1 MGVLFS
7 TQTDKTKAVVSN
19 AGALL
24 ISGVR
29 LRIFLVSFTLLFFEL
44 LCIRWIPAYVR
55 YLSYFTNFI
64 LLASFL
70 GMGLG
75 ILAARRAAFRFPPFP
90 LMVLLLTAVVAVNRF
105 ELNIS
110 STDVLY
116 FGSGTHGVARAE
128 SFILLPLIFTFV
140 AAAFIPLAR
149 TLGLLFTQTA
159 PLTAYTFDIL
169 GSLAGTGAFFIIG
182 YFALPPIYWFAV
194 LGLSV
199 LLLDWR
205 ADGILNAWRFTE
217 TPSNGKPHAKRQFLT
232 AAVLMIAAAGIALY
246 LQRGTYWSPYYKI
259 TLTPAAPTGHSL
271 DVNSIGHQSMI
282 PWRNKE
288 PFYRRVYELFPGISF
303 DRALI
308 LGAGSGS
315 DTATAL
321 ANGVKSVTAVEIDPV
336 IMKLGGRFHP
346 DQPYSDPRVQLVNAD
361 GRVFLRNTNEKFDL
375 IIFALPDSLTLTSS
389 IANLRLESF
398 LFTQD
403 SLAAARDALAPNG
416 VLVLY
421 NYYREPWLIEKL
433 ASMVGRTFGRDSFVS
448 TYGGQGRGAVIVNGP
463 SLSEIPPGA
472 FGRYREETFL
482 PNEKELRVTG
492 EGFFAATEK
501 PPATDDWPFIY
512 LPKKSFPGLYLRGLA
527 VILGISLAGIFWVA
541 PRSTLRRFDWHMFF
555 LGVAFALL
563 EVKALTTFALLFGS
577 TWNVNSL
584 VFFAILTS
592 VLIAVL
598 INAQFIFRRIW
609 VFYALL
615 FGMLGL
621 NLVIRPEALLF
632 QNAIARYM
640 IAIALIFAPVFLANV
655 IFSNSFRDTELA
667 DVAFASN
674 LLGIMVGGMLEY
686 FSMLVG
692 YHLLLVAVIAF
703 YFLAMVLRGRKTSVR
718 GDISAGCRPLPH
730 PGD

>member
-1 MGVLFS
+1 VSISTEQTALAQEPAATDSDRLF
-7 TQTDKTKAVVSN
+7 
-19 AGALL
+19 
-24 ISGVR
+24 IRGVR

-75 ILAARRAAFRFPPFP
+75 ILAARRPTFRFPPFP
-90 LMVLLLTAVVAVNRF
+90 LMVLLLAAVVAVNRF
-105 ELNIS
+105 ELKIS

-116 FGSGTHGVARAE
+116 FGSGTHGVAQAE
-128 SFILLPLIFTFV
+128 SFILLPLIFIFV
-140 AAAFIPLAR
+140 AAAFVPLAR
-149 TLGLLFTQTA
+149 TLGSLFTKTA

-169 GSLAGTGAFFIIG
+169 GSLAGTAAFFVIG
-182 YFALPPIYWFAV
+182 YFALPPIFWFAV
-194 LGLSV
+194 LGLLI
-199 LLLDWR
+199 LLLDCR
-205 ADGILNAWRFTE
+205 ASVSGAIHSRWRFTE
-217 TPSNGKPHAKRQFLT
+217 TPYKGKFVRSAL
-232 AAVLMIAAAGIALY
+232 LMIAAAGIALF
-246 LQRGTYWSPYYKI
+246 LQRGSYWSPYYKI
-259 TLTPAAPTGHSL
+259 TLTPATPAGYNL

-288 PFYRRVYELFPGISF
+288 PFYRRVYELFPGASF
-303 DRALI
+303 ERALI

-315 DTATAL
+315 DAATAL
-321 ANGVKSVTAVEIDPV
+321 GNSVKSITAVEIDPV
-336 IMKLGGRFHP
+336 IIKLGARFNP
-346 DQPYSDPRVQLVNAD
+346 DQPYSDPRVRLVNAD

-403 SLAAARDALAPNG
+403 SLAAARDALTPNG

-448 TYGGQGRGAVIVNGP
+448 TYGGQGRGAVIINGP
-463 SLSEIPPGA
+463 RLSEIPVGA
-472 FGRYREETFL
+472 FGPYREETFS
-482 PNEKELRVTG
+482 PAEKELRVTG
-492 EGFFAATEK
+492 EGFFAATSK

-512 LPKKSFPGLYLRGLA
+512 LPQKSFPAIYLRGLA
-527 VILGISLAGIFWVA
+527 VVLAISLAAIFLVA
-541 PRSTLRRFDWHMFF
+541 PRSILRRFDWHMFF

-598 INAQFIFRRIW
+598 VNARFTFRRIW
-609 VFYALL
+609 IFYLLL
-615 FGMLGL
+615 FGMLVL
-621 NLVIRPEALLF
+621 NLMVRPETLLF
-632 QNAIARYM
+632 QNAIARYV
-640 IAIALIFAPVFLANV
+640 IASCLIFAPVFLANV
-655 IFSNSFRDTELA
+655 IFSNSFRETELA

-686 FSMLVG
+686 FSMLTG

-703 YFLAMVLRGRKTSVR
+703 YFLAMLVRGRTKPVTS
-718 GDISAGCRPLPH
+718 DK
-730 PGD
+730 

>member
-1 MGVLFS
+1 MSIS
-7 TQTDKTKAVVSN
+7 TEPTALPRSRPA
-19 AGALL
+19 AGDSDHLL
-24 ISGVR
+24 PGNSVR

-75 ILAARRAAFRFPPFP
+75 LLAARRATFRFPSFP

-110 STDVLY
+110 TTDVLY
-116 FGSGTHGVARAE
+116 FGSGTHGFAQAE

-149 TLGLLFTQTA
+149 TLGSLFTQTA

-169 GSLAGTGAFFIIG
+169 GSLAGTAAFFIIG
-182 YFALPPIYWFAV
+182 YFALPPIYWFGI
-194 LGLSV
+194 LGVFV
-199 LLLDWR
+199 LLLSAR
-205 ADGILNAWRFTE
+205 AEWLRSALLIL
-217 TPSNGKPHAKRQFLT
+217 
-232 AAVLMIAAAGIALY
+232 AAAGIALF

-259 TLTPAAPTGHSL
+259 TLTPATPAGYNL

-288 PFYRRVYELFPGISF
+288 PFYRRVYELFPETSF
-303 DRALI
+303 ERALI

-315 DTATAL
+315 DAATAL

-336 IMKLGGRFHP
+336 IAKLGAQFHP
-346 DQPYSDPRVQLVNAD
+346 DQPYSDPRVRLVNAD

-403 SLAAARDALAPNG
+403 SLAAAREALAPNG

-463 SLSEIPPGA
+463 RLSDIPPGT
-472 FGRYREETFL
+472 FGPYREE
-482 PNEKELRVTG
+482 PSSASDKELRVTG
-492 EGFFAATEK
+492 EGFFAATNL

-512 LPKKSFPGLYLRGLA
+512 LPQKSFPTIYLRGLA
-527 VILGISLAGIFWVA
+527 VVLAISLAGILWIA

-592 VLIAVL
+592 VLVAVL
-598 INAQFIFRRIW
+598 VNARFTFHRIW
-609 VFYALL
+609 IFYLLL
-615 FGMLGL
+615 FGMLAL

-632 QNAIARYM
+632 QNAIARYV
-640 IAIALIFAPVFLANV
+640 IASCLIFAPVFLANV
-655 IFSNSFRDTELA
+655 VFSNSFRETESA

-686 FSMLVG
+686 FSMLTG

-703 YFLAMVLRGRKTSVR
+703 YFLAMLLRGRPKSTL
-718 GDISAGCRPLPH
+718 GFPAPAARP
-730 PGD
+730 

>member
-1 MGVLFS
+1 MSFS
-7 TQTDKTKAVVSN
+7 TEPTVLARKPTD
-19 AGALL
+19 AGE
-24 ISGVR
+24 SGSWFVNGVR

-75 ILAARRAAFRFPPFP
+75 ILAARRATLRFPPFP
-90 LMVLLLTAVVAVNRF
+90 LIVLLLTAVVALNRF

-128 SFILLPLIFTFV
+128 SFVLLPLIFIFV
-140 AAAFIPLAR
+140 AAAFIPVAR
-149 TLGLLFTQTA
+149 TLGSLFTQTA

-169 GSLAGTGAFFIIG
+169 GSLAGTAAFFLIG

-194 LGLSV
+194 LGLLV
-199 LLLDWR
+199 LALS
-205 ADGILNAWRFTE
+205 E
-217 TPSNGKPHAKRQFLT
+217 KAKLIRSAL
-232 AAVLMIAAAGIALY
+232 LMIAAAGIALF

-259 TLTPAAPTGHSL
+259 TLTPATPAGYNL

-288 PFYRRVYELFPGISF
+288 PFYRRVYELFPGVSF
-303 DRALI
+303 ERALI

-336 IMKLGGRFHP
+336 IMKLGAKFHP
-346 DQPYSDPRVQLVNAD
+346 DQPYSDPRVRLVNAD

-389 IANLRLESF
+389 IVNLRLESF

-403 SLAAARDALAPNG
+403 SLAAAREALAPNG

-463 SLSEIPPGA
+463 RLTEIPAGA
-472 FGRYREETFL
+472 FGPYREETFS
-482 PNEKELRVTG
+482 PAEKELRVTG
-492 EGFFAATEK
+492 EGFFTATDK

-512 LPKKSFPGLYLRGLA
+512 LPKKSFPALYLRGLA
-527 VILGISLAGIFWVA
+527 VILAISLAAIFLVA
-541 PRSTLRRFDWHMFF
+541 PRSTLQRFDWHMFF

-598 INAQFIFRRIW
+598 VNARFTFRRIW
-609 VFYALL
+609 IFYVLL
-615 FGMLGL
+615 FGMLVL
-621 NLVIRPEALLF
+621 NLVVRPEALLL
-632 QNAIARYM
+632 QNAIARYV
-640 IAIALIFAPVFLANV
+640 IASGLIFAPVFLANV
-655 IFSNSFRDTELA
+655 IFSNSFRETDLA

-703 YFLAMVLRGRKTSVR
+703 YFLAMMLRGRTKTLMS
-718 GDISAGCRPLPH
+718 
-730 PGD
+730 

>member
-1 MGVLFS
+1 LNISTEQTVLAR
-7 TQTDKTKAVVSN
+7 DPVAVNDS
-19 AGALL
+19 GSFL
-24 ISGVR
+24 INGVR

-75 ILAARRAAFRFPPFP
+75 ILAARRATFRFPPFP

-105 ELNIS
+105 ELHIS

-116 FGSGTHGVARAE
+116 FGSGTHGVAQAE

-140 AAAFIPLAR
+140 AASFIPLGR
-149 TLGLLFTQTA
+149 TLGSLFTQTA

-169 GSLAGTGAFFIIG
+169 GSLAGTAAFFVIG
-182 YFALPPIYWFAV
+182 YFAVPPIYWFAV
-194 LGLSV
+194 LGLLV
-199 LLLDWR
+199 LVL
-205 ADGILNAWRFTE
+205 
-217 TPSNGKPHAKRQFLT
+217 SAKAQLIHS
-232 AAVLMIAAAGIALY
+232 ALLMIAAAGIALF

-259 TLTPAAPTGHSL
+259 TLTPATPAGYNL

-282 PWRNKE
+282 PWRSKE
-288 PFYRRVYELFPGISF
+288 PFYRRVYELFPGASF
-303 DRALI
+303 ERALI

-315 DTATAL
+315 DAATAL
-321 ANGVKSVTAVEIDPV
+321 ANGVKSITAVEIDPV
-336 IMKLGGRFHP
+336 IAKLGARFHP
-346 DQPYSDPRVQLVNAD
+346 DQPYSDPRVHLVNAD
-361 GRVFLRNTNEKFDL
+361 GRVFLRNTKEKFDL

-448 TYGGQGRGAVIVNGP
+448 TYGGQGRGAVIINGP
-463 SLSEIPPGA
+463 KLSGIPAGA
-472 FGRYREETFL
+472 FGPYREKIFSPAEIA
-482 PNEKELRVTG
+482 LRVTG
-492 EGFFAATEK
+492 EGFFAPTDK

-512 LPKKSFPGLYLRGLA
+512 LPKKSFPMIYLRGLA
-527 VILGISLAGIFWVA
+527 VILAISLAAIFLVA
-541 PRSTLRRFDWHMFF
+541 PRRTLRRFDWHMFF

-584 VFFAILTS
+584 VFFAILAS

-598 INAQFIFRRIW
+598 VNARFTFRRIW
-609 VFYALL
+609 IFYLLL

-621 NLVIRPEALLF
+621 NLAVRPEALLF
-632 QNAIARYM
+632 QNAIARYV
-640 IAIALIFAPVFLANV
+640 IASGLIFAPVFLANV
-655 IFSNSFRDTELA
+655 IFSNSFRDTDVA

-703 YFLAMVLRGRKTSVR
+703 YFLAMVLRGRTKLQINR
-718 GDISAGCRPLPH
+718 GH
-730 PGD
+730 

>member
-1 MGVLFS
+1 MS
-7 TQTDKTKAVVSN
+7 ESIEEKSWTA
-19 AGALL
+19 
-24 ISGVR
+24 GVR
-29 LRIFLVSFTLLFFEL
+29 TRIFLVSFTLLFFEL

-75 ILAARRAAFRFPPFP
+75 ILAARRATFRFPPFP
-90 LMVLLLTAVVAVNRF
+90 LMVLLLAAVVAVNRF

-149 TLGLLFTQTA
+149 TLGSLFTQTA

-169 GSLAGTGAFFIIG
+169 GSLAGTAAFFVIG
-182 YFALPPIYWFAV
+182 YFALSPIYCFAA
-194 LGLSV
+194 LGLVV
-199 LLLDWR
+199 LVL
-205 ADGILNAWRFTE
+205 T
-217 TPSNGKPHAKRQFLT
+217 AKRNLFLS
-232 AAVLMIAAAGIALY
+232 ALMMMAAAGIALL

-259 TLTPAAPTGHSL
+259 TLTPAAPAGYNL

-288 PFYRRVYELFPGISF
+288 PFYRRVYELFPGASF
-303 DRALI
+303 ARALI

-346 DQPYSDPRVQLVNAD
+346 DQPYSDPRVRLVNAD

-403 SLAAARDALAPNG
+403 SLDAAKAALAPDG

-433 ASMVGRTFGRDSFVS
+433 AGMVSQTFGRDSFVS
-448 TYGGQGRGAVIVNGP
+448 TYGGEGRGAVIINGP
-463 SLSEIPPGA
+463 RLATSPAANAGP
-472 FGRYREETFL
+472 YREEAATGATR
-482 PNEKELRVTG
+482 LRVTG
-492 EGFFAATEK
+492 EGTMG
-501 PPATDDWPFIY
+501 T
-512 LPKKSFPGLYLRGLA
+512 
-527 VILGISLAGIFWVA
+527 
-541 PRSTLRRFDWHMFF
+541 
-555 LGVAFALL
+555 
-563 EVKALTTFALLFGS
+563 
-577 TWNVNSL
+577 
-584 VFFAILTS
+584 
-592 VLIAVL
+592 
-598 INAQFIFRRIW
+598 
-609 VFYALL
+609 
-615 FGMLGL
+615 
-621 NLVIRPEALLF
+621 
-632 QNAIARYM
+632 
-640 IAIALIFAPVFLANV
+640 
-655 IFSNSFRDTELA
+655 
-667 DVAFASN
+667 
-674 LLGIMVGGMLEY
+674 
-686 FSMLVG
+686 
-692 YHLLLVAVIAF
+692 
-703 YFLAMVLRGRKTSVR
+703 
-718 GDISAGCRPLPH
+718 
-730 PGD
+730 